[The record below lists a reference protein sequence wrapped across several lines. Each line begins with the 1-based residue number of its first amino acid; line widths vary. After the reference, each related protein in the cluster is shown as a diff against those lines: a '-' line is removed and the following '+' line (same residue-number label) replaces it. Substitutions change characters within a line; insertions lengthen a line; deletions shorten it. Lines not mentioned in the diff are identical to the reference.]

1 MIWMNEN
8 DCPDIL
14 HIHAQ
19 QEWHQPA
26 FVLGNKAGL
35 LALRNTIDTA
45 IQQGSGRVLA
55 MTQDGE
61 EYGIYVLM
69 DDTDWQSE
77 SWKKAAVPYTEDAAM
92 EQREEAV
99 WPWNRKDLLGSNP
112 TFFS

>member
-1 MIWMNEN
+1 MNGDN
-8 DCPDIL
+8 RPNLL
-14 HIHAQ
+14 HLHAQ

-26 FVLGNKAGL
+26 FILGNKAGL

-45 IQQGSGRVLA
+45 IQQGSSHALT
-55 MTQDGE
+55 MTRDGE
-61 EYGIYVLM
+61 KFDLYVLM

-77 SWKKAAVPYTEDAAM
+77 SWRKAAVPYTEDAAV

-99 WPWNRKDLLGSNP
+99 WPWDRKDLLGSNP